1 MFQTAFFTGLGAIV
15 GAAGSILLAP
25 FVRNL
30 PLELQLTSAAFLGA
44 ICSSVLVC
52 REKSIQKK
60 LSRNIKA
67 ESKGLLAKIK
77 VILFWFVFVSGL
89 AAVVIAGIKIYGQS

>member
-15 GAAGSILLAP
+15 GAAGSIVLTP

-30 PLELQLTSAAFLGA
+30 PPEFQLATAAFLGA
-44 ICSSVLVC
+44 VCSSVLVC

-60 LSRNIKA
+60 LSRDMEA
-67 ESKGLLAKIK
+67 EKKGLLTKIR
-77 VILFWFVFVSGL
+77 VILFWLVLVSGL
-89 AAVVIAGIKIYGQS
+89 AAVAIAGFKIYGQF